1 MPITIKLSQIE
12 EIYHICGKSDIIT
25 VTFRTDFVNGCQD
38 VTEVVSDGKLTDE
51 QIAHYKQAV
60 INHRNGR
67 L

>member
-1 MPITIKLSQIE
+1 MPITIELSQIE

-25 VTFRTDFVNGCQD
+25 VTYRKDFTNGYED
-38 VTEVVSDGKLTDE
+38 VVEIVSDGELTDE
-51 QIAHYKQAV
+51 QKEHYKQAV